1 MVSSTMFVLSVLLIV
16 NLTLLATIILFLFRR
31 YASVAREAF
40 TERTSA
46 DDEVVSLWFHEEFAR
61 DIDPITSEYYRK
73 IDTETAEKQFREYAT
88 RVHRAMERAK
98 NETIVVAGL
107 VRNSETTIEPMRR
120 MLAPLLAGFRDY
132 RIVIV
137 ENNSVDATRDLL
149 LQWAREDPNVVVLC
163 QHGTINTIRCDLTNT
178 NYFNHTNNPSHTAS
192 LERIRPMKML
202 RNMYLDY
209 IRSHLSSF
217 TYTLVI
223 DLDLHG
229 EFVWDGFWHSVG
241 LMQENRDIDF
251 IACAGILDEPLRTP
265 IYYDTFALV
274 PPGDRLYFQDMG
286 EKALHDERYNR
297 EIYLRLME
305 SLYEPIPVRSAFGG
319 MCLYRTRTLVGKE
332 YDIHP
337 FNPSC
342 EHAYL
347 HDGLKGY
354 INPTMVFWLTK
365 Y

>member
-1 MVSSTMFVLSVLLIV
+1 MVSSNTFVFLLVV
-16 NLTLLATIILFLFRR
+16 NLSILVIMIFLFLSRGHSALHKESF
-31 YASVAREAF
+31 AG
-40 TERTSA
+40 RTPA
-46 DDEVVSLWFHEEFAR
+46 NDGDMSLWFHEEFGR
-61 DIDPITSEYYRK
+61 DIDPIASEYYRRLDA
-73 IDTETAEKQFREYAT
+73 DTSKKQFRDYAS
-88 RVHRAMERAK
+88 RVKRAMERAK
-98 NETIVVAGL
+98 NETIVIAGL
-107 VRNSETTIEPMRR
+107 VRNSETTIDPMRR

-137 ENNSVDATRDLL
+137 ENNSVDDTRDLL
-149 LQWAREDPNVVVLC
+149 LDWASEDTNVVILC
-163 QHGTINTIRCDLTNT
+163 QHGTVNTRRCDLVNT
-178 NYFNHTNNPSHTAS
+178 NYFNHVSNSSHAAS
-192 LERIRPMKML
+192 VERIRPMKML

-223 DLDLHG
+223 DFDLHG
-229 EFVWDGFWHSVG
+229 EFVQDGFWHSVG
-241 LMQENRDIDF
+241 LMQDYRDIDF

-274 PPGDRLYFQDMG
+274 PLENRLYFQDMA

-319 MCLYRTRTLVGKE
+319 MCLYRTRRMIEKM
-332 YDIHP
+332 YNIHP
-337 FNPSC
+337 SNPSC

-347 HDGLKGY
+347 HDGLNGY
-354 INPTMVFWLTK
+354 INPTMIFWLTK